1 MKGTISS
8 IIPDCEIPHWL
19 ETGMETTVI
28 HKELKRTISA
38 SGRLGSLPMVSES
51 NIERCASKDVG
62 VGMPVKMLDQRGG
75 L

>member
-19 ETGMETTVI
+19 ETTVI
-28 HKELKRTISA
+28 HKELKRTISTS
-38 SGRLGSLPMVSES
+38 SGLGSLPMVSES
-51 NIERCASKDVG
+51 NIERYASKDVG
-62 VGMPVKMLDQRGG
+62 DGMLVKMIDRRGR